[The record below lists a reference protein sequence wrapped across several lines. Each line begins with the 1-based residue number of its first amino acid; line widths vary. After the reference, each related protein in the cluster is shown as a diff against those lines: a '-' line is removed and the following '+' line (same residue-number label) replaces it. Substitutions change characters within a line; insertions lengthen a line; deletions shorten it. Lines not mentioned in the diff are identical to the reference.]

1 MLKAFAHKMAS
12 FAAVVAH
19 AVTTV
24 ALIVVY
30 VLVVWPIGLFRR
42 IMGSD
47 PLSRRDRA
55 RPQWL
60 RCAVDSRDQ
69 DYDAMY

>member
-1 MLKAFAHKMAS
+1 MLKSFAHKMAS

-30 VLVVWPIGLFRR
+30 MLVVCPIGLFRR

-47 PLSRRDRA
+47 PLGRRDRN

-60 RCAVDSRDQ
+60 PCSVDSRRQ